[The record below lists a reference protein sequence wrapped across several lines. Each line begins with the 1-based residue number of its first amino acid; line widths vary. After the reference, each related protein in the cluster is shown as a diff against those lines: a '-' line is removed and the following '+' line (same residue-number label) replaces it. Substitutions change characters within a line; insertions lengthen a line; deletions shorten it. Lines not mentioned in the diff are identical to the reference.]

1 MNCFEYLEC
10 CAGQPGCE
18 TCDVPTRAANNRIC
32 PEQLFQF
39 DTLAR
44 MTATF
49 CEGCSMIANYG
60 GDSAGDCSNSRGNL
74 AFFSTAALGG
84 SNAQS
89 WLTDPLHFAFNGDG
103 YLAYVNGAQTYTG
116 AAQLELVNIAP

>member
-1 MNCFEYLEC
+1 MKSNLLNSATEKKYELLLLWAAQEM
-10 CAGQPGCE
+10 GCE
-18 TCDVPTRAANNRIC
+18 TVMFSRLPILVIC

-60 GDSAGDCSNSRGNL
+60 GDSGRLQNPGQPGL
-74 AFFSTAALGG
+74 FSTAALGEAMRSPG
-84 SNAQS
+84 
-89 WLTDPLHFAFNGDG
+89 
-103 YLAYVNGAQTYTG
+103 
-116 AAQLELVNIAP
+116 

>member
-1 MNCFEYLEC
+1 MFL
-10 CAGQPGCE
+10 P
-18 TCDVPTRAANNRIC
+18 VPLIITEIC

-60 GDSAGDCSNSRGNL
+60 TSGAGDCRNPMGNL
-74 AFFSTAALGG
+74 AFFTTAALGG